1 MSTGYS
7 RSPKLLKGAL
17 IEFSDRLIGPIP
29 NIIVFQYNPETM
41 TRTLEVWNPT
51 GGGGATGTGTTGSID
66 ASSTAQPHDPPE
78 TFNLVLE
85 LDAADALEK
94 PESHPVAFISGVAD
108 RIAAMEMLLYPNDES
123 LLGGLLGSITGS
135 LSVGASVGGSSIGGS
150 LAGALGGSA
159 PKPVPRGTVPVLLFA
174 WGPGRIVPV
183 RLTSFSVE
191 EQAYSPLL
199 YPIRAKVSV
208 GMKVLTP
215 KDFPSC
221 HRSIS
226 EELAITAFKW
236 TRKQKQVLAAANL
249 ANSVESILGMLPF

>member
-1 MSTGYS
+1 MSNFS

-17 IEFSDRLIGPIP
+17 IEFSERFIGPIP
-29 NIIVFQYNPETM
+29 NVIMFQYNPESM
-41 TRTLEVWNPT
+41 TRSLEVWSQDT
-51 GGGGATGTGTTGSID
+51 SGSAGSTTSND
-66 ASSTAQPHDPPE
+66 TSSTAQPFDPPE
-78 TFNLVLE
+78 TFTLALE

-108 RIAAMEMLLYPNDES
+108 RIAAMEMLLYPQADS

-135 LSVGASVGGSSIGGS
+135 LSVGASVGGGSGISSGTGGAVS
-150 LAGALGGSA
+150 GGVQPAS
-159 PKPVPRGTVPVLLFA
+159 RGTVPVILFV

-199 YPIRAKVSV
+199 YPIRAKVSI
-208 GMKVLTP
+208 GLKILTP
-215 KDFPSC
+215 KDFPQC
-221 HRSIS
+221 HRKLS
-226 EELAITAFKW
+226 EDMAIAAFNF
-236 TRKQKQVLAAANL
+236 TRKQKEVLAAANM